1 MLPIEYSVYRINWRK
16 YAPKSRQGKA
26 EPEAPAS
33 GEIGFYLPPPPSFRS
48 STRVQCT
55 IQLGQEKVAQVP
67 HQSVSQSVSFSLHF
81 FLSLSQ
87 SQNSKSRLLGRRI
100 RLTDLPADCQNCNQL
115 RKPENRFKSIL
126 LRFPILKT
134 FYR

>member
-67 HQSVSQSVSFSLHF
+67 HQSVSQS
-81 FLSLSQ
+81 LSLSISFFLFLKVKTRKVACWGGAFD
-87 SQNSKSRLLGRRI
+87 SQIYLRTAKIVISCASQRI
-100 RLTDLPADCQNCNQL
+100 DS
-115 RKPENRFKSIL
+115 NRYYSDFQ
-126 LRFPILKT
+126 F
-134 FYR
+134 